1 MKTVSMSW
9 KLTSL
14 RSSDATAR
22 CFISGCDNGDSSI
35 GSIGSRGLIRW
46 ARMHIFGSDTSRTD
60 NELGL

>member
-1 MKTVSMSW
+1 MKLRACLM

-22 CFISGCDNGDSSI
+22 CFISGCDNGDSRI

-60 NELGL
+60 SEVGL